1 MRGETVATSRED
13 ASAAMKR
20 GESRRGEE
28 RRGEEGGGLLREG
41 ISRISRKP
49 PCSRPLAL
57 SSFALSLALRVPTGR
72 NRIRLPAI
80 GPRHALPRSRRRMDG
95 KTPAGARRTFHILD
109 AENFYGRPLT
119 FIELEH
125 NNIIIS
131 KFHEISCRQ
140 QGPKCNGVRPLYAV

>member
-28 RRGEEGGGLLREG
+28 KREAAYFARAFPVFLG
-41 ISRISRKP
+41 SHRAPARSPSPPSLSR
-49 PCSRPLAL
+49 
-57 SSFALSLALRVPTGR
+57 SLALRVPTGR

-109 AENFYGRPLT
+109 AESFYGRPLT
-119 FIELEH
+119 FIELER

>member
-28 RRGEEGGGLLREG
+28 KREAAYFARAFPVFLG
-41 ISRISRKP
+41 SHCVPARA
-49 PCSRPLAL
+49 RPLL
-57 SSFALSLALRVPTGR
+57 PRSLALRVPTGR